1 MQISVVVEL
10 RSRHSS
16 VKTLEGTITQENNKL
31 ANMIFEEFSDITF
44 VFDPFTIRQCA
55 AGIPVIDTIHGKE
68 SN

>member
-1 MQISVVVEL
+1 M
-10 RSRHSS
+10 
-16 VKTLEGTITQENNKL
+16 KTLEGTITQENNKL